1 MNNGKTIPPKE
12 YHLLEI
18 VAERLGCACL
28 SDLRMPQYRER
39 AMKELQEGDFDHLE
53 VNEYKDAVHYL
64 APPLKTMLYGTT
76 EDKKLFESWQ
86 SGNQY
91 FTVIALYHSYDTFLS
106 ALCSDQYEAA
116 VCMVDGDPGFEA
128 VKAAHAHRPDTPM
141 MWFPKSSEHTLETF
155 RYGCILCGMQ
165 HQIGAKD
172 LDWAVRNCRE
182 KMREARREK
191 RRVESEEHN
200 TVNESQG
207 E

>member
-1 MNNGKTIPPKE
+1 MSDNTSAKQK
-12 YHLLEI
+12 HLLDMI
-18 VAERLGCACL
+18 AERLGCAYL
-28 SDLRMPQYRER
+28 SELKQPQYRER
-39 AMKELQEGDFDHLE
+39 ALKELREGNFDQIG
-53 VNEYKDAVHYL
+53 VSEYHEAFNYL
-64 APPLKTMLYGTT
+64 APPLKTMLYGTS
-76 EDKKLFESWQ
+76 EDRMLFESWQ
-86 SGNQY
+86 TGEKA
-91 FTVIALYHSYDTFLS
+91 FAVIDLYDNYDTYLS
-106 ALCSDQYEAA
+106 ALCSDAYEA
-116 VCMVDGDPGFEA
+116 VICMVDGDPGFEA

-182 KMREARREK
+182 KMLEARREK
-191 RRVESEEHN
+191 RRVESEEHTN